1 MNAYSKYL
9 SLKVLS
15 AIDRG
20 MPRKEVVEVF
30 GVSLATIKRW
40 LKRRGEPGDV
50 ETGPLPGRPSM
61 KGAALRE
68 WLPAQISANP
78 TLTLAERYEAFR
90 EAAGHARFYRDDEPQ
105 HPTSAGQVAT
115 QKSPSRPRSATRKK
129 ILARWRISVQ
139 GPHCL

>member
-1 MNAYSKYL
+1 
-9 SLKVLS
+9 
-15 AIDRG
+15 
-20 MPRKEVVEVF
+20 
-30 GVSLATIKRW
+30 
-40 LKRRGEPGDV
+40 
-50 ETGPLPGRPSM
+50 M

-78 TLTLAERYEAFR
+78 ILTLAERYEAFR

-105 HPTSAGQVAT
+105 HPTSAGRVAT